1 MWTPAGA
8 KTQPATGGVSGS
20 PPLTPCSRAA
30 DLGTT
35 LPGPSTEDAFVAAGW
50 EEGAFAEDRPSGPR
64 TLGC

>member
-8 KTQPATGGVSGS
+8 KTLPAAGGVSGS
-20 PPLTPCSRAA
+20 PLLTPCSRAA

-35 LPGPSTEDAFVAAGW
+35 LPGPSAEDVFVAAGW
-50 EEGAFAEDRPSGPR
+50 EEGALTADRPSGPR